1 MNMITKLVST
11 VVEASITLNTEVS
24 KAEQFRQATL
34 EGANIGRT
42 SFMNLVNGKVEEA
55 CGWKLVTV
63 EETPAAIA
71 EGVEGQAALESV
83 IEVLASKGLKTN
95 IKNAST
101 EVYATV
107 VLEGLGRLQ
116 LNPTKKGFSLMFF
129 PCKGAEARDILV
141 KGFEIVSEKSQ
152 YARLNTLSAE
162 KIIELIK

>member
-11 VVEASITLNTEVS
+11 VVEVSITLNTEVS

-63 EETPAAIA
+63 EETPAVLA

-129 PCKGAEARDILV
+129 PCKGAEVKDITV
-141 KGFEIVSEKSQ
+141 KGFAIK
-152 YARLNTLSAE
+152 AE
-162 KIIELIK
+162 KAQYGRLETVTADQLSSMI

>member
-11 VVEASITLNTEVS
+11 VVEVSITLNTEVS

-63 EETPAAIA
+63 EETPTMIA
-71 EGVEGQAALESV
+71 EEVEGEVALESV
-83 IEVLASKGLKTN
+83 VEVLASKGLKTN
-95 IKNAST
+95 IKRANT

-129 PCKGAEARDILV
+129 PCKGAEVKDIAV
-141 KGFEIVSEKSQ
+141 KGFTIK
-152 YARLNTLSAE
+152 AE
-162 KIIELIK
+162 KAQYGRLETVTADQLISMI